1 MWRELYERHC
11 ITSPTREAEAI
22 LAEVGAA
29 APAHPLQGVTGFIVL
44 ADAEELLASEE
55 MLRAYADAVA
65 GVGGSPSVTLAIDA
79 SRLPAETAEQQ
90 LVGLVERCGLHERHD
105 VALAAVIGPQPPDQ
119 RRRMLQAAH
128 ALYRRDE
135 AGSGNDAQLPVF
147 TPATLDRLPALV
159 RAGGPS

>member
-1 MWRELYERHC
+1 
-11 ITSPTREAEAI
+11 
-22 LAEVGAA
+22 
-29 APAHPLQGVTGFIVL
+29 
-44 ADAEELLASEE
+44 

-90 LVGLVERCGLHERHD
+90 LVGLVERCGLYERHD

-135 AGSGNDAQLPVF
+135 AGNGNDAQLPVF